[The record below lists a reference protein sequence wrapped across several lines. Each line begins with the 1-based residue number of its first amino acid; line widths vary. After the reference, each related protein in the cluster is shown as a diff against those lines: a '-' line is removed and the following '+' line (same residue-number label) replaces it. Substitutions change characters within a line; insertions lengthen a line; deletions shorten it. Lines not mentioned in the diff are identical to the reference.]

1 MTQAGLVGEAAV
13 MAAVCGGALLA
24 LWWIKRQPSRTPPG
38 AFPTRPPE
46 GAVRAMADLLA
57 ELKRTS
63 DSMASSLDRRAADL
77 RALIAEADQ
86 RLARIEE
93 VRRTSPPAPRPESVP
108 GDTATELKPVFE
120 QVYALADAGKPLLEI
135 ARETQLNKGSV
146 QLILGLR
153 EMRKGAEGGG
163 PGPARPPLG

>member
-1 MTQAGLVGEAAV
+1 MTLAGLVGEAAV

-24 LWWIKRQPSRTPPG
+24 LWWVKRQPARAAPG
-38 AFPTRPPE
+38 AFARPPE
-46 GAVRAMADLLA
+46 GAVRAMGDLLA
-57 ELKRTS
+57 ELKRTG

-77 RALIAEADQ
+77 KALIAEADQ

-93 VRRTSPPAPRPESVP
+93 VRRMPPPAPRPESVP

-153 EMRKGAEGGG
+153 EMRKGAEGGSG
-163 PGPARPPLG
+163 PPAPPRG